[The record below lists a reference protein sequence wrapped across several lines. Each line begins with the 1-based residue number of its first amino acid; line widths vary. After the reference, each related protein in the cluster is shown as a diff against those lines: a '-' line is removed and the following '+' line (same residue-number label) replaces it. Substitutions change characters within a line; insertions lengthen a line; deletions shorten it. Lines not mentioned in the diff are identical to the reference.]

1 MTPTS
6 KIPLTLVDV
15 GQRIRREYGDLPALM
30 ASIREKG
37 LIQPIVLNQDN
48 KLIAGGRRFF
58 SYAALVELGD
68 MTYSEIPC
76 VYLETLDEAH
86 LRELELEE
94 NLQRADMTWQ
104 EYCFGVLEIHN
115 LKKATSFAAGQS
127 WDQSSTALTIGRSRQ
142 RVSQILTIARCLQD
156 PRSPVHNATSI
167 DTALLIIIQSAE
179 DAAKAQLA
187 LLSVGQGV
195 PMQVSAPGKPLSP
208 KDASA
213 GTIITAEQ
221 MMKKFGLETSANQDG
236 ATRVETSTTAT
247 GQERLKLTVDL
258 GDFFYHGNCVE
269 WLKQNAGKFDHI
281 ITDPPYAIDMENL
294 QQDSKEFN
302 VEKTIDEHQV
312 NENLGLLK
320 AFIPA
325 AFEAMKDRG
334 FMVLFC
340 DFMNFR
346 MLHDLGIAAGFAVQR
361 WPVIWCKTQGKN
373 ESHQYNFTKASE
385 AAIVMRKKTSQ
396 LRTHQSLNW
405 RVISPGPLDKDFD
418 HPFAKPNDLWQWMI
432 EAVSDK
438 NEMVFDAFAGSG
450 SGVCPLIRTGRQWRA
465 CEKADQH
472 VMEFLRNV
480 SKCYH
485 EHFLTLKADVSLIY
499 SPKQLTL
506 ETPIIH
512 ATSNQP

>member
-1 MTPTS
+1 MIPTS
-6 KIPLTLVDV
+6 TIPLTLVDV
-15 GQRIRREYGDLPALM
+15 GQRIRQEYGDLPALM

-48 KLIAGGRRFF
+48 KLIAGGRRYF

-68 MTYSEIPC
+68 MTYSDIPC

-104 EYCFGVLEIHN
+104 EYCLGVLEIHN
-115 LKKATSFAAGQS
+115 LKKATSFAAGVV
-127 WDQSSTALTIGRSRQ
+127 WDQTSTSLTIGRSRQ
-142 RVSQILTIARCLQD
+142 RVGQILTIARKLQD
-156 PRSPVHNATSI
+156 PKHPVHNATSI
-167 DTALLIIIQSAE
+167 DNALLVLMQEAE
-179 DAAKAQLA
+179 DTAKAQLA
-187 LLSVGQGV
+187 SLSLGQGIA
-195 PMQVSAPGKPLSP
+195 MQVSVTPKPGTPTNPTS
-208 KDASA
+208 
-213 GTIITAEQ
+213 GTTITAEQ
-221 MMKKFGLETSANQDG
+221 MMAKFGLETSANQVG
-236 ATRVETSTTAT
+236 STKVESSTTAT
-247 GQERLKLTVDL
+247 GEERLKLTVDL
-258 GDFFYHGNCVE
+258 GDFFFHGNCID
-269 WLKQNAGKFDHI
+269 WLKKNAGKFDHI

-294 QQDSKEFN
+294 QQESGEFN
-302 VEKTIDEHQV
+302 VEKTAEQHEV
-312 NENLGLLK
+312 AENLALLK
-320 AFIPA
+320 EFIPA

-346 MLHDLGIAAGFAVQR
+346 SLHDLGIAAGFAVQR
-361 WPVIWCKTQGKN
+361 WPVIWCKTSAKN

-385 AAIVMRKKTSQ
+385 AAIVMRKKSSQ
-396 LRTHQSLNW
+396 LQTHQSLNW
-405 RVISPGPLDKDFD
+405 RTISPGPLDKDFD

-432 EAVSDK
+432 EAVSAKSDV
-438 NEMVFDAFAGSG
+438 VFDAFAGSG

-499 SPKQLTL
+499 SPKPLTPDG
-506 ETPIIH
+506 TIIN
-512 ATSNQP
+512 ATSDQP